1 MSPLVTTTNT
11 GPSHEPVDVSST
23 VLPPLLT
30 VFFDSEPSTLYEV
43 VVAFSP
49 IGVLACWATLM
60 ILASCV
66 TVSVIDTEPAPGVP
80 SMLFGSSSH
89 LPEKSVWVC
98 ADSRAASV
106 PSATRTN
113 ARRRMI
119 RRGESLRIIAPSRHG
134 RSQRARPIP
143 GYFFLFL
150 AAGFAA
156 AFAGAAFA
164 GAAFSAGAPV

>member
-30 VFFDSEPSTLYEV
+30 VFFDAEPSTLYEV

-49 IGVLACWATLM
+49 IGVFACWATLM

-66 TVSVIDTEPAPGVP
+66 TVSVIDTGPPMPLAP

-89 LPEKSVWVC
+89 LPEKSGWAC
-98 ADSRAASV
+98 ADSRAANV
-106 PSATRTN
+106 PSATSTN

-134 RSQRARPIP
+134 SLQASTTER
-143 GYFFLFL
+143 GYFF
-150 AAGFAA
+150 
-156 AFAGAAFA
+156 
-164 GAAFSAGAPV
+164 